1 MPTASLQLRSK
12 TLNKNFRTWQELL
25 KIQFIKLFNVYFY
38 LLNQR
43 YFNSKNRVK
52 GFKFEFK
59 KKLCV

>member
-52 GFKFEFK
+52 GFKFEF
-59 KKLCV
+59 